1 MRVKYVP
8 EAKNM
13 KSMLSRCPACSGAL
27 DSRLIARNFFDCP
40 HCGETIRVKRWR
52 GFRLTSVVIRAALFA
67 AIVVGAAKLRV
78 SHWPFWQTF
87 AVVFGGFVLF
97 DEWDPIVVALF
108 PAAGLER
115 VESPILTLGIGR
127 VT

>member
-1 MRVKYVP
+1 
-8 EAKNM
+8 M
-13 KSMLSRCPACSGAL
+13 KSQTVSRCPACSGAL

-52 GFRLTSVVIRAALFA
+52 WFRLTSAVIRPAVFA
-67 AIVVGAAKLRV
+67 VIVVGAVKLRV

-87 AVVFGGFVLF
+87 AAFFGVFVLF
-97 DEWDPIVVALF
+97 DEWDSIIFTLF
-108 PAAGLER
+108 PPAGLER

-127 VT
+127 AT